1 MWWEGMHSPVN
12 FITKLSQAI
21 IESFKFW
28 TTTRITNIVTCGAER
43 MPPLFAEF
51 ISSKKRVKGE
61 RLNIHTRDG

>member
-1 MWWEGMHSPVN
+1 MWWEGMHSPAN
-12 FITKLSQAI
+12 LITKLLQAI
-21 IESFKFW
+21 IESFK
-28 TTTRITNIVTCGAER
+28 ILDNNKNHNIVTCGAER